1 MNQLSMLITA
11 GLLASLALFAQ
22 TTDECQTLRHHGRR
36 DQARQCFT
44 ALSHNAN
51 PAIAAEGYWGLDDY
65 QQANALFRAAADRD
79 KRSADV
85 RVRWGMLFLA
95 RFNQQEA
102 ASLFQEAL
110 LLDRNNAGAYLGLAK
125 TAAQGF
131 ENKAEEFANKAIQLN
146 PKLVPA
152 QEFLAYLALEDN
164 NVTKASEQA
173 QKALQLSPEA
183 LDALSVLATI
193 DWMDDK
199 ASSPWADRIWK
210 INPSYGQAYSTAGH
224 FFVINR
230 RYREGIELY
239 RKALQL
245 EPELWEAR
253 SQLGVNLM
261 RLGNFTEARQEL
273 EKAYAGGYRNAQ
285 TVNSLRLLDSYQN
298 YETFRSHDTVLRL
311 HKKEAALLKLY
322 FQPELER
329 DIAYYERKYQMKLKE
344 PVQLEVYPDHE
355 DFAVRTMGLPG
366 LGALGVTFDTVV
378 AMDSPSARPPGEFH
392 WATTLRHEMSHVF
405 VLTATSDRVPR
416 WFAEGLAVHEET
428 VASPDW
434 GDRMTPNVI
443 AALQQKKLLPL
454 LDLDKG
460 FVRPSYPD
468 QVVVSYFQ
476 AGKICD
482 YISQKWGDDAL
493 LGMIYSFA
501 NRKNTAEAV
510 YENLHLQPAAFD
522 SEFFAWLD
530 GRTKNTVQHFDEWK
544 KRAKSLPALAK
555 QQKYDDVIREGAAI
569 RDWYPDYVG
578 DNSIYEMLADAYFAK
593 RDPKNAI
600 SQLERYRDI
609 GGRNPDTLKKLAQAE
624 KQSGNPAAAIDTLS
638 RLNYIYPEDGD
649 MHKRLGDLLMAAGKT
664 EGAIREY
671 KAVLAWQPV
680 DPANSHYE
688 LAQALNSAH
697 RTDEARDEAL
707 QALEVA
713 PNYKPAQQLLL
724 QLTK

>member
-1 MNQLSMLITA
+1 MSRVFILIA
-11 GLLASLALFAQ
+11 IGVVASLSFAQ
-22 TTDECQTLRHHGRR
+22 TPDECQAFQRHGKR
-36 DQARQCFT
+36 DQARRCFT
-44 ALSHNAN
+44 ALSRSAN

-65 QQANALFRAAADRD
+65 QQANASFRAAAARD
-79 KRSADV
+79 KRSANV
-85 RVRWGMLFLA
+85 RVRWGMLFLE
-95 RFNQQEA
+95 RFNPQEA
-102 ASLFQEAL
+102 ANLFQEAL
-110 LLDRNNAGAYLGLAK
+110 LIDSNNADAYLGLAK
-125 TAAQGF
+125 TASQGF
-131 ENKAEEFANKAIQLN
+131 ENKAEEFAKKAIQLN
-146 PKLVPA
+146 PKLVSA

-164 NVTKASEQA
+164 NLRRASDQA
-173 QKALQLSPEA
+173 EKTLQMSPDALE
-183 LDALSVLATI
+183 ALSVLATI
-193 DWMDDK
+193 DWMADK
-199 ASSPWADRIWK
+199 TSSPWADRIWK
-210 INPSYGQAYSTAGH
+210 INPSYGEAYSTAGH

-230 RYREGIELY
+230 RYREGIQFY

-261 RLGNFTEARQEL
+261 RLGNYTEAAQEL
-273 EKAYAGGYRNAQ
+273 QKAYAAGYRNAQ
-285 TVNSLRLLDSYQN
+285 TVNSLRLLDSYKN

-329 DIAYYERKYQMKLKE
+329 DIEYYEHKYQMTLKE

-366 LGALGVTFDTVV
+366 LGALGVTFDTIV

-405 VLTATSDRVPR
+405 VLTATNDRVPR

-434 GDRMTPNVI
+434 GDRMTPDVI
-443 AALQQKKLLPL
+443 AALQHKKLLPV

-468 QVVVSYFQ
+468 QVVVSYFE

-482 YISQKWGDDAL
+482 YISQKWGHTAL
-493 LGMIYSFA
+493 LGMIRSFA
-501 NRKNTAEAV
+501 NRKNTTEAIQD
-510 YENLHLQPAAFD
+510 NLHLQPAAFD
-522 SEFFAWLD
+522 QQFLAWLD
-530 GRTKNTVQHFDEWK
+530 NQTKNTVQHFDEWK
-544 KRAKSLPALAK
+544 KRAKGLPALAK
-555 QQKYDDVIREGAAI
+555 QQRYDDVIREGTAI
-569 RDWYPDYVG
+569 CDWYPDYVEE
-578 DNSIYEMLADAYFAK
+578 SSVYEMLADAYFAK
-593 RDPKNAI
+593 GDKKAAI

-609 GGRNPDTLKKLAQAE
+609 GGRNPETLKKLAQAE
-624 KQSGNPAAAIDTLS
+624 QQAGNAAAAIDTLS

-649 MHKRLGDLLMAAGKT
+649 LHKRLGDLLMASGKT
-664 EGAIREY
+664 DGAIREY

-680 DPANSHYE
+680 DPAHSHYE
-688 LAQALNSAH
+688 LARALNTAH
-697 RTDEARDEAL
+697 RAGEARDEVL

>member
-1 MNQLSMLITA
+1 MNRLSI
-11 GLLASLALFAQ
+11 LAAATLFASAILFAQ
-22 TTDECQTLRHHGRR
+22 TPDECQALRRHGKP
-36 DQARQCFT
+36 DQARPCFT
-44 ALSHNAN
+44 ALSRNAN
-51 PAIAAEGYWGLDDY
+51 PAIAAEGYWGLNDY
-65 QQANALFRAAADRD
+65 QQANALFRTAADRD
-79 KRSADV
+79 KTSADV
-85 RVRWGMLFLA
+85 RVRWGMLFLE
-95 RFNQQEA
+95 RFNPQEA
-102 ASLFQEAL
+102 ANLFQEAL
-110 LLDRNNAGAYLGLAK
+110 TIDSNNAGAYLGLAK

-131 ENKAEEFANKAIQLN
+131 ENKAEEFARKAIQLN

-164 NVTKASEQA
+164 NVAKASEQA
-173 QKALQLSPEA
+173 QKALQISPEA
-183 LDALSVLATI
+183 LGALSVLATI
-193 DWMDDK
+193 DWMADK
-199 ASSPWADRIWK
+199 TSSSWADRIWK

-230 RYREGIELY
+230 RYREGIQFY

-245 EPELWEAR
+245 EPDLWEAR
-253 SQLGVNLM
+253 SQLGANLM
-261 RLGNFTEARQEL
+261 RLGDYTEARQEL
-273 EKAYAGGYRNAQ
+273 QNAYAGGYRNAQ
-285 TVNSLRLLDSYQN
+285 TVNSLRLLDSYKN
-298 YETFRSHDTVLRL
+298 YESFRSGDTILRL

-366 LGALGVTFDTVV
+366 LGALGATFDTVV

-405 VLTATSDRVPR
+405 VLTATDDRVPR
-416 WFAEGLAVHEET
+416 WFAEGLAVHEEV

-434 GDRMTPNVI
+434 GDRMTPDVI

-468 QVVVSYFQ
+468 QVVVSYFE

-482 YISQKWGDDAL
+482 YISQKWGDAAL
-493 LGMIYSFA
+493 LGMIHSFA
-501 NRKNTAEAV
+501 NRKNTTEAIE
-510 YENLHLQPAAFD
+510 ENLHLQPAAFD
-522 SEFFAWLD
+522 KMFLAWLD
-530 GRTKNTVQHFDEWK
+530 DQTKNTVQHFAEWK
-544 KRAKSLPALAK
+544 KRAQRLPSLAK
-555 QQKYDDVIREGAAI
+555 QQRYDDVIREGTAI
-569 RDWYPDYVG
+569 RDWYPDYVEE
-578 DNSIYEMLADAYFAK
+578 NSVYEMLADAYFAK
-593 RDPKNAI
+593 SDKKNAI

-609 GGRNPDTLKKLAQAE
+609 GGRNSGTLKRLAQAE
-624 KQSGNPAAAIDTLS
+624 QQAGNAAGAIDTLS
-638 RLNYIYPEDGD
+638 RLNYIYPQDGD
-649 MHKRLGDLLMAAGKT
+649 LHKRLGDLLMAAGKT
-664 EGAIREY
+664 HSAIREY

-680 DPANSHYE
+680 DPATSHYE
-688 LAQALNSAH
+688 LARALNTAH
-697 RTDEARDEAL
+697 RASEAREQVL

>member
-1 MNQLSMLITA
+1 MNQTSMLVAA
-11 GLLASLALFAQ
+11 GLLASLASFAQ
-22 TTDECQTLRHHGRR
+22 TPDDCQAFRHHGKQ

-44 ALSHNAN
+44 GLSRSTN

-65 QQANALFRAAADRD
+65 QQANTLFRTAAGRD
-79 KRSADV
+79 KTSAAI
-85 RVRWGMLFLA
+85 RARWGMLFLE
-95 RFNQQEA
+95 RFNPQEA
-102 ASLFQEAL
+102 ANLFHEAL
-110 LLDRNNAGAYLGLAK
+110 LIDRNNADAYLGLAK
-125 TAAQGF
+125 TAAEGF
-131 ENKAEEFANKAIQLN
+131 ENKAEEFAKKAIQLN
-146 PKLVPA
+146 PKLVAA

-164 NVTKASEQA
+164 NVPRASEQA
-173 QKALQLSPEA
+173 EKALQISPEA

-193 DWMDDK
+193 DWMADK
-199 ASSPWADRIWK
+199 TNSPWADRIWK

-230 RYREGIELY
+230 RYREGIQFY

-245 EPELWEAR
+245 EPNLWEAR
-253 SQLGVNLM
+253 SQLGANLM
-261 RLGNFTEARQEL
+261 RLGDYTAARQEL
-273 EKAYAGGYRNAQ
+273 EKAYAAGYRNAQ
-285 TVNSLRLLDSYQN
+285 TVNSLRLLDSYKN
-298 YETFRSHDTVLRL
+298 YETFRSGDAVLRL
-311 HKKEAALLKLY
+311 QKKESALLKLY

-366 LGALGVTFDTVV
+366 LGALGATFDTVV

-405 VLTATSDRVPR
+405 VLTATDDRVPR

-434 GDRMTPNVI
+434 GDRMTPDVI

-468 QVVVSYFQ
+468 QVVVSYFE

-482 YISQKWGDDAL
+482 YISHKWGDAAL
-493 LGMIYSFA
+493 LGMIHSFA
-501 NRKNTAEAV
+501 NHKNTTEAIQ
-510 YENLHLQPAAFD
+510 ENLHLQPAAFD
-522 SEFFAWLD
+522 QMFLTWID
-530 GRTKNTVQHFDEWK
+530 GQTKNTVQHFDEWK
-544 KRAKSLPALAK
+544 KRAKGLPALAK
-555 QQKYDDVIREGAAI
+555 QQRYDDVIREGTAI
-569 RDWYPDYVG
+569 RDWYPDYVEE
-578 DNSIYEMLADAYFAK
+578 NSVYEMLADAYLAK
-593 RDPKNAI
+593 GDKKDAI

-609 GGRNPDTLKKLAQAE
+609 GGRNPATLKKLAQAE
-624 KQSGNPAAAIDTLS
+624 QQAGNAVAAIDTLS

-649 MHKRLGDLLMAAGKT
+649 LHKRLGDLLIAAGKT
-664 EGAIREY
+664 DTSIREY

-688 LAQALNSAH
+688 LARALNTAH
-697 RTDEARDEAL
+697 RAGEARDEVL

>member
-1 MNQLSMLITA
+1 M
-11 GLLASLALFAQ
+11 
-22 TTDECQTLRHHGRR
+22 
-36 DQARQCFT
+36 
-44 ALSHNAN
+44 
-51 PAIAAEGYWGLDDY
+51 
-65 QQANALFRAAADRD
+65 AD
-79 KRSADV
+79 
-85 RVRWGMLFLA
+85 
-95 RFNQQEA
+95 
-102 ASLFQEAL
+102 
-110 LLDRNNAGAYLGLAK
+110 K
-125 TAAQGF
+125 T
-131 ENKAEEFANKAIQLN
+131 N
-146 PKLVPA
+146 
-152 QEFLAYLALEDN
+152 
-164 NVTKASEQA
+164 
-173 QKALQLSPEA
+173 
-183 LDALSVLATI
+183 
-193 DWMDDK
+193 
-199 ASSPWADRIWK
+199 SPWADRIWK

-230 RYREGIELY
+230 RYREGIQFY

-245 EPELWEAR
+245 EPNLWEAR
-253 SQLGVNLM
+253 SQLGANLM
-261 RLGNFTEARQEL
+261 RLGDYTAARQEL
-273 EKAYAGGYRNAQ
+273 EKAYAAGYRNAQ
-285 TVNSLRLLDSYQN
+285 TVNSLRLLDSYKN
-298 YETFRSHDTVLRL
+298 YETFRSGDAVLRL
-311 HKKEAALLKLY
+311 QKKESALLKLY

-366 LGALGVTFDTVV
+366 LGALGATFDTVV

-405 VLTATSDRVPR
+405 VLTATDDRVPR

-434 GDRMTPNVI
+434 GDRMTPDVI

-468 QVVVSYFQ
+468 QVVVSYFE

-482 YISQKWGDDAL
+482 YISHKWGDAAL
-493 LGMIYSFA
+493 LGMIHSFA
-501 NRKNTAEAV
+501 NHKNTTEAIQ
-510 YENLHLQPAAFD
+510 ENLHLQPAAFD
-522 SEFFAWLD
+522 QMFLTWID
-530 GRTKNTVQHFDEWK
+530 GQTKNTVQHFDEWK
-544 KRAKSLPALAK
+544 KRAKGLPALAK
-555 QQKYDDVIREGAAI
+555 QQRYDDVIREGTAI
-569 RDWYPDYVG
+569 RDWYPDYVEE
-578 DNSIYEMLADAYFAK
+578 NSVYEMLADAYLAK
-593 RDPKNAI
+593 GDKKDAI

-609 GGRNPDTLKKLAQAE
+609 GGRNPATLKKLAQAE
-624 KQSGNPAAAIDTLS
+624 QQAGNAVAAIDTLS

-649 MHKRLGDLLMAAGKT
+649 LHKRLGDLLMAAGKT
-664 EGAIREY
+664 DASIREY

-688 LAQALNSAH
+688 LARALNTAH
-697 RTDEARDEAL
+697 RAGEARDEVL

>member
-1 MNQLSMLITA
+1 MNQTSMLVAA
-11 GLLASLALFAQ
+11 GLLASLASFAQ
-22 TTDECQTLRHHGRR
+22 TPDDCQAFRHHGKQ

-44 ALSHNAN
+44 GLSRSTN

-65 QQANALFRAAADRD
+65 QQANTLFRTAAGRD
-79 KRSADV
+79 KASAAI
-85 RVRWGMLFLA
+85 RVRWGMLFLE
-95 RFNQQEA
+95 RFNPQEA
-102 ASLFQEAL
+102 ANLFQEAL
-110 LLDRNNAGAYLGLAK
+110 LIDRNNADAYLGLAK
-125 TAAQGF
+125 TAAEGF
-131 ENKAEEFANKAIQLN
+131 ENKAEEFAKKAIQLN
-146 PKLVPA
+146 PKLVAA

-164 NVTKASEQA
+164 NVPRASEQA
-173 QKALQLSPEA
+173 EKALQISPEA

-193 DWMDDK
+193 DWMADK
-199 ASSPWADRIWK
+199 TNSPWADRIWK

-230 RYREGIELY
+230 RYREGIQFY

-245 EPELWEAR
+245 EPNLWEAR
-253 SQLGVNLM
+253 SQLGANLM
-261 RLGNFTEARQEL
+261 RLGDYTAARQEL
-273 EKAYAGGYRNAQ
+273 EKAYAAGYRNAQ
-285 TVNSLRLLDSYQN
+285 TGNSLRLLDSYKN
-298 YETFRSHDTVLRL
+298 YETFRSGDAVLRL
-311 HKKEAALLKLY
+311 QKKESALLKLY

-366 LGALGVTFDTVV
+366 LGALGATFDTVV

-405 VLTATSDRVPR
+405 VLTATDDRVPR

-434 GDRMTPNVI
+434 GDRMTPDVI

-468 QVVVSYFQ
+468 QVVVSYFE

-482 YISQKWGDDAL
+482 YISHKWGDAAL
-493 LGMIYSFA
+493 LGMIHSFA
-501 NRKNTAEAV
+501 NHKNTTEAIQ
-510 YENLHLQPAAFD
+510 ENLHLQPAAFD
-522 SEFFAWLD
+522 QMFLTWID
-530 GRTKNTVQHFDEWK
+530 GQTKNTVQHFDEWK
-544 KRAKSLPALAK
+544 KRAKGLPALAK
-555 QQKYDDVIREGAAI
+555 QQRYDDVIREGTAI
-569 RDWYPDYVG
+569 RDWYPDYVEE
-578 DNSIYEMLADAYFAK
+578 NSVYEMLADAYLAK
-593 RDPKNAI
+593 GDKKDAI

-609 GGRNPDTLKKLAQAE
+609 GGRNPATLKKLAQAE
-624 KQSGNPAAAIDTLS
+624 QQAGNAVAAIDTLI

-649 MHKRLGDLLMAAGKT
+649 LHKRLGDLLMAAGKT
-664 EGAIREY
+664 DASIREY

-688 LAQALNSAH
+688 LARALNTAH
-697 RTDEARDEAL
+697 RAGEARDEVL

>member
-1 MNQLSMLITA
+1 MNQTSMLVAT
-11 GLLASLALFAQ
+11 GLLASLASFAQ
-22 TTDECQTLRHHGRR
+22 TPDDCLAFRHHGKQ

-44 ALSHNAN
+44 GLSRSTN

-65 QQANALFRAAADRD
+65 QQANTLFRTAAGRD
-79 KRSADV
+79 KASAAI
-85 RVRWGMLFLA
+85 RVRWGMLFLE
-95 RFNQQEA
+95 RFNPQEA
-102 ASLFQEAL
+102 ANLFQEAL
-110 LLDRNNAGAYLGLAK
+110 LIDRNNADAYLGLAK
-125 TAAQGF
+125 TAAEGF
-131 ENKAEEFANKAIQLN
+131 ENKAEEFAKKAIQLN
-146 PKLVPA
+146 PKLVAA

-164 NVTKASEQA
+164 NVPRASEQA
-173 QKALQLSPEA
+173 EKALQISPEA

-193 DWMDDK
+193 DWMADK
-199 ASSPWADRIWK
+199 TNSPWADRIWK

-224 FFVINR
+224 FFVISR
-230 RYREGIELY
+230 RYREGIQFY

-245 EPELWEAR
+245 EPNLWEAR
-253 SQLGVNLM
+253 SQLGANLM
-261 RLGNFTEARQEL
+261 RLGDYTAARQEL
-273 EKAYAGGYRNAQ
+273 EKAYAAGYRNAQ
-285 TVNSLRLLDSYQN
+285 TVNSLRLLDSYKN
-298 YETFRSHDTVLRL
+298 YETFRSGDAVLRL
-311 HKKEAALLKLY
+311 QKKESALLKLY

-366 LGALGVTFDTVV
+366 LGALGATFDTVV

-405 VLTATSDRVPR
+405 VLTATDDRVPR

-434 GDRMTPNVI
+434 GDRMTPDVI

-468 QVVVSYFQ
+468 QVVVSYFE

-482 YISQKWGDDAL
+482 YISHKWGDAAL
-493 LGMIYSFA
+493 LGMIHSFA
-501 NRKNTAEAV
+501 NHKNTTEAIQ
-510 YENLHLQPAAFD
+510 ENLHLQPAAFD
-522 SEFFAWLD
+522 QMFLTWID
-530 GRTKNTVQHFDEWK
+530 GQTKNTVQHFDEWK
-544 KRAKSLPALAK
+544 KRAKGLPALAK
-555 QQKYDDVIREGAAI
+555 QQRYDDVIREGTAI
-569 RDWYPDYVG
+569 RDWYPDYVEE
-578 DNSIYEMLADAYFAK
+578 NSVYEMLADAYLAK
-593 RDPKNAI
+593 GDKKDAI

-609 GGRNPDTLKKLAQAE
+609 GGRNPATLKKLAQAE
-624 KQSGNPAAAIDTLS
+624 QQAGNAVAAIDTLS

-649 MHKRLGDLLMAAGKT
+649 LHKRLGDLLIAAGKT
-664 EGAIREY
+664 DTSIREY

-688 LAQALNSAH
+688 LARALNTAH
-697 RTDEARDEAL
+697 RAGEARDEVL
-707 QALEVA
+707 QALELA